1 MSLLFSAASR
11 QAAAG
16 SLSALHTI
24 TTRTPNSLAAQG
36 VVVVVVVGIK
46 SSRAR
51 EMIGTLVIQTVSGSV
66 SEGNRNVLVWV
77 LESHAVC

>member
-1 MSLLFSAASR
+1 MPLLFSAASR

-24 TTRTPNSLAAQG
+24 TTWTRNSLAAEGVGVG
-36 VVVVVVVGIK
+36 VVGSK
-46 SSRAR
+46 SSRAM
-51 EMIGTLVIQTVSGSV
+51 EMIGTLVIQTVSSSSV
-66 SEGNRNVLVWV
+66 SEGNKNVLVWA